1 MIAVLKPGTTD
12 AQIENLSSWIK
23 LQGLDVH
30 LSRGSLHTVI
40 GLVGD
45 TTKIDADLLESL
57 EIVESVKRI
66 SEPFKSANRKFHPD
80 DSVISVGN
88 TSVGGNIFAVMAG
101 PCSVESEEQV
111 MEIARAVKAA
121 GATMLRGGAFKPRT

>member
-45 TTKIDADLLESL
+45 TSKIDADLLEVKLNAFLDSL
-57 EIVESVKRI
+57 GE
-66 SEPFKSANRKFHPD
+66 
-80 DSVISVGN
+80 
-88 TSVGGNIFAVMAG
+88 
-101 PCSVESEEQV
+101 
-111 MEIARAVKAA
+111 KA
-121 GATMLRGGAFKPRT
+121 